1 MNEFYFNRFLVS
13 NSLDNI
19 FRPCVDQ
26 KHGLFFYSP
35 FFSLLL
41 LLLAPYISLH
51 FFNFTCHLT
60 YTRWKPY
67 SSIPPPPSCISSI
80 DSSRTRLFAPYRV
93 PFSPVFRARNG
104 VKLFRFFI
112 PSSLVGHI
120 IPLPRFSRCR
130 ETKCSVYPSQQSF
143 FLFFFLNARE
153 KSTRVDQCDETI
165 RIDVCF

>member
-26 KHGLFFYSP
+26 KHGFFFYSP
-35 FFSLLL
+35 FFSLLLL

-80 DSSRTRLFAPYRV
+80 DSSRTRLFAPCRV

-112 PSSLVGHI
+112 PSSLIGHI
-120 IPLPRFSRCR
+120 IPLPRFARFSRCR
-130 ETKCSVYPSQQSF
+130 ETKCSVYPSQQVFFSF
-143 FLFFFLNARE
+143 FFFKCSRKIYESGSMRRNYQ
-153 KSTRVDQCDETI
+153 D
-165 RIDVCF
+165 